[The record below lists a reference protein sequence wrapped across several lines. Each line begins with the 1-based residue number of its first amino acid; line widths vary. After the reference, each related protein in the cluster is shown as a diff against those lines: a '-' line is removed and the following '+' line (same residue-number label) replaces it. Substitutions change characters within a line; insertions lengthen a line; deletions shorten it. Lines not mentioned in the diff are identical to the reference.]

1 VVFPLILAFILVWR
15 LLLVFSVSIVLFR
28 QRELKVKISMN
39 SIRKNKAKEE
49 KTEKS
54 IINKENMVNTVYR
67 DKLRTH

>member
-1 VVFPLILAFILVWR
+1 
-15 LLLVFSVSIVLFR
+15 
-28 QRELKVKISMN
+28 MN